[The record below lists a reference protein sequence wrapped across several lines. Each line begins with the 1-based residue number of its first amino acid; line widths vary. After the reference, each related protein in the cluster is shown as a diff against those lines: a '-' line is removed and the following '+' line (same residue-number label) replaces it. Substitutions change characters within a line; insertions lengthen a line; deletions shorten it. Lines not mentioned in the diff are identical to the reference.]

1 VYLGLTG
8 GIGSGKSTAA
18 RMFADL
24 GATVIDADAIA
35 KEVLEPGQL
44 GYESIVNKFGDE
56 ILDSSGN
63 VDRSALAA
71 KVFENSAELKEL
83 EDIVH
88 PAVASKVLEIR
99 ESLPAGTTVV
109 YDTPL
114 LVEKKLQDQ
123 FDQVVV
129 VLAPEPLRT
138 QRLIDRGL
146 AERDIAAR
154 MSKQASDDQRRA
166 VANFVID
173 NSGSLAQLRAQVQN
187 VWNQISP

>member
-1 VYLGLTG
+1 MYLGLTG

-154 MSKQASDDQRRA
+154 MSKQASDDQRRE

>member
-1 VYLGLTG
+1 MYLGLTG

-44 GYESIVNKFGDE
+44 GHESIVNKFGDE

-99 ESLPAGTTVV
+99 ESLPAGITVI

>member
-1 VYLGLTG
+1 MYLGLTG

-24 GATVIDADAIA
+24 GATIIDADAIA

-63 VDRSALAA
+63 IDRTILAA
-71 KVFENSAELKEL
+71 KVFENSSKLKEL
-83 EDIVH
+83 EDVVH
-88 PAVASKVLEIR
+88 PEVAGKVQEIR
-99 ESLPAGTTVV
+99 ESLPAGTTVI

-123 FDQVVV
+123 FDQVIV

-138 QRLIDRGL
+138 QRLLARGL

-154 MSKQASDDQRRA
+154 MSKQATDEQRQS
-166 VANFVID
+166 VANYVID
-173 NSGSLAQLRAQVQN
+173 NSGTLAQLRTQVLN

>member
-1 VYLGLTG
+1 MYLGLTG

-63 VDRSALAA
+63 IDRSILAA
-71 KVFENSAELKEL
+71 KVFENSSKLKEL
-83 EDIVH
+83 EDVVH
-88 PAVASKVLEIR
+88 PEVASRVSEIR
-99 ESLPAGTTVV
+99 ESLTAGTTVI

-114 LVEKKLQDQ
+114 LVEKELQHQ

-129 VLAPEPLRT
+129 VLAAEPLRT
-138 QRLIDRGL
+138 QRLLARGL

-154 MSKQASDDQRRA
+154 MSKQATDEQRRA
-166 VANFVID
+166 VANYVID
-173 NSGSLAQLRAQVQN
+173 NSGTLEQLRAQVLN

>member
-1 VYLGLTG
+1 MYLGLTG

-24 GATVIDADAIA
+24 GATIIDADAIA

-44 GYESIVNKFGDE
+44 GYESIVNKFGDD

-63 VDRSALAA
+63 IDRTILAA
-71 KVFENSAELKEL
+71 KVFENSSKLKEL
-83 EDIVH
+83 EDVVH
-88 PAVASKVLEIR
+88 PEVAGKVQEIR
-99 ESLPAGTTVV
+99 ESLPAGTTVI

-123 FDQVVV
+123 FDQVIV

-138 QRLIDRGL
+138 QRMLARGL

-154 MSKQASDDQRRA
+154 MSKQATDEQRQS
-166 VANFVID
+166 VANYVID
-173 NSGSLAQLRAQVQN
+173 NSGTLAQLRAQVLN

>member
-1 VYLGLTG
+1 MYLGLTG

-24 GATVIDADAIA
+24 GATIIDADAIA

-44 GYESIVNKFGDE
+44 GYESIVNKFGDD

-63 VDRSALAA
+63 IDRTILAA
-71 KVFENSAELKEL
+71 KVFENSSKLKEL
-83 EDIVH
+83 EDVVH
-88 PAVASKVLEIR
+88 PEVAGKVQEIR
-99 ESLPAGTTVV
+99 ESLPADTTVI

-123 FDQVVV
+123 FDQVIV

-138 QRLIDRGL
+138 QRLLARGL

-154 MSKQASDDQRRA
+154 MSKQATDEQRQS
-166 VANFVID
+166 VANYVID
-173 NSGSLAQLRAQVQN
+173 NSGTLAQLRAQVLN

>member
-1 VYLGLTG
+1 MYLGLTG

-44 GYESIVNKFGDE
+44 GHESIVNKFGDE

-99 ESLPAGTTVV
+99 ESLPAGVTVI

>member
-1 VYLGLTG
+1 MYLGLTG

-99 ESLPAGTTVV
+99 ESLPAGVTVI

-154 MSKQASDDQRRA
+154 MSKQASDDQRRE

>member
-1 VYLGLTG
+1 MYLGLTG

-24 GATVIDADAIA
+24 GATIIDADAIA

-44 GYESIVNKFGDE
+44 GYESIVNKFGDD

-63 VDRSALAA
+63 IDRTILAA
-71 KVFENSAELKEL
+71 KVFENSSKLKEL
-83 EDIVH
+83 EDVVH
-88 PAVASKVLEIR
+88 PEVAGKVQEIR
-99 ESLPAGTTVV
+99 ESLPAGTTVI

-123 FDQVVV
+123 FDQVIV

-138 QRLIDRGL
+138 QRLLARGL

-154 MSKQASDDQRRA
+154 MSKQATNEQRQS
-166 VANFVID
+166 VANYVID
-173 NSGSLAQLRAQVQN
+173 NSGTLAQLRAQVLN

>member
-44 GYESIVNKFGDE
+44 GHESIVNKFGDE

-99 ESLPAGTTVV
+99 ESLPAGVTVI

-154 MSKQASDDQRRA
+154 MSKQASDDQRRE

-173 NSGSLAQLRAQVQN
+173 NVGSLAQLRAQVQN

>member
-1 VYLGLTG
+1 MYLGLTG

-44 GYESIVNKFGDE
+44 GYETIVSKFGDE

-63 VDRSALAA
+63 VDRAILAG
-71 KVFENSAELKEL
+71 KVFENSSKLKEL

-88 PAVASKVLEIR
+88 PAVASKVNEIR
-99 ESLPAGTTVV
+99 ESLTVGTTVI

-114 LVEKKLQDQ
+114 LVEKKLQNQ
-123 FDQVVV
+123 FDQVIV
-129 VLAPEPLRT
+129 VLAPEPIRT
-138 QRLIDRGL
+138 QRLLDRGL
-146 AERDIAAR
+146 GQRDISAR
-154 MSKQASDDQRRA
+154 MSNQATDEQRREIA
-166 VANFVID
+166 DYIID
-173 NSGSLAQLRAQVQN
+173 NSGTLEQLRAQVLS
-187 VWNQISP
+187 VWEQISP

>member
-1 VYLGLTG
+1 MYLGLTG

-63 VDRSALAA
+63 IDRTILAA
-71 KVFENSAELKEL
+71 KVFQNSAKLKEL
-83 EDIVH
+83 EDVVH
-88 PAVASKVLEIR
+88 PEVASRVNEIR
-99 ESLPAGTTVV
+99 ESLPAGSTVI

-114 LVEKKLQDQ
+114 LVEKELQHQ
-123 FDQVVV
+123 FDQVIV
-129 VLAPEPLRT
+129 VLAPEQLRT
-138 QRLIDRGL
+138 QRLLDRGL

-154 MSKQASDDQRRA
+154 MGNQATDDQRRT
-166 VANFVID
+166 VANYVIE
-173 NSGSLAQLRAQVQN
+173 NSGSLEQLRTQVLN

>member
-1 VYLGLTG
+1 MYLGLTG

-63 VDRSALAA
+63 IDRTILAA
-71 KVFENSAELKEL
+71 KVFQNSAKLKEL
-83 EDIVH
+83 EDVVH
-88 PAVASKVLEIR
+88 PEVASRVNEIR
-99 ESLPAGTTVV
+99 ESLPAGSTVI

-114 LVEKKLQDQ
+114 LVEKELQHQ
-123 FDQVVV
+123 FDQVIV
-129 VLAPEPLRT
+129 VLAPEQLRT
-138 QRLIDRGL
+138 QRLLDRGL

-154 MSKQASDDQRRA
+154 MGNQATDDQRRM
-166 VANFVID
+166 VANYVID
-173 NSGSLAQLRAQVQN
+173 NSGTLEQLRAQVLN

>member
-154 MSKQASDDQRRA
+154 MSKQASDDQRRE

>member
-1 VYLGLTG
+1 MYIGLTG
-8 GIGSGKSTAA
+8 GIGSGKSTTA

-44 GYESIVNKFGDE
+44 GHESIVNKFGDE

-99 ESLPAGTTVV
+99 ESLPAGVTVI

>member
-44 GYESIVNKFGDE
+44 GHESIVNKFGDE

-99 ESLPAGTTVV
+99 ESLPAGITVI

>member
-1 VYLGLTG
+1 MYIGLTG

-63 VDRSALAA
+63 VDRSILAA

-99 ESLPAGTTVV
+99 ESLPAGITVI

-123 FDQVVV
+123 FDQVVI

>member
-1 VYLGLTG
+1 MYLGLTG

>member
-1 VYLGLTG
+1 MYIGLTG

-99 ESLPAGTTVV
+99 ESLPAGTTVI

-146 AERDIAAR
+146 AARDIAAR
-154 MSKQASDDQRRA
+154 MSKQATDDQRLA

>member
-1 VYLGLTG
+1 VYIGLTG
-8 GIGSGKSTAA
+8 GIGSGKSTTA

-44 GYESIVNKFGDE
+44 GHESIVNKFGDE

-99 ESLPAGTTVV
+99 ESLPAGITVI

>member
-1 VYLGLTG
+1 MYLGLTG

-63 VDRSALAA
+63 VDRSILAA

-99 ESLPAGTTVV
+99 ESLPAGTTVI

-146 AERDIAAR
+146 GERDIAAR
-154 MSKQASDDQRRA
+154 MSKQATDDQRLA
-166 VANFVID
+166 VANYVID

>member
-44 GYESIVNKFGDE
+44 GHESIVNKFGDE

-154 MSKQASDDQRRA
+154 MSKQASDDQRRE

-173 NSGSLAQLRAQVQN
+173 NVGSLAQLRAQVQN

>member
-1 VYLGLTG
+1 
-8 GIGSGKSTAA
+8 
-18 RMFADL
+18 MFADL
-24 GATVIDADAIA
+24 GATIIDADAIA
-35 KEVLEPGQL
+35 REVLEPGQL
-44 GYESIVNKFGDE
+44 GYESIVNKFGDD

-63 VDRSALAA
+63 IDRSILAA

-83 EDIVH
+83 ENIVH

-99 ESLPAGTTVV
+99 ESLPAGITVI

-138 QRLIDRGL
+138 QRLLDRGL

-154 MSKQASDDQRRA
+154 MSKQATDDERQA

-173 NSGSLAQLRAQVQN
+173 NSGSLAQLRTQVQN

>member
-1 VYLGLTG
+1 MYLGLTG
-8 GIGSGKSTAA
+8 GIGSGKSTVA

-44 GYESIVNKFGDE
+44 GYEAIINRFGDE

-63 VDRSALAA
+63 IDRTILAA
-71 KVFENSAELKEL
+71 KVFNNSAKLKEL

-88 PAVASKVLEIR
+88 PEVASKVNEIR
-99 ESLPAGTTVV
+99 ESLTAGITVI

-114 LVEKKLQDQ
+114 LVEKELQHQ
-123 FDQVVV
+123 FDRVVM

-138 QRLIDRGL
+138 QRLLDRGL
-146 AERDIAAR
+146 GERDIAAR
-154 MSKQASDDQRRA
+154 MSNQATDERRRE
-166 VANFVID
+166 VANYVID
-173 NSGSLAQLRAQVQN
+173 NSGTLAQLRTQVLN

>member
-1 VYLGLTG
+1 MYLGLTG

-24 GATVIDADAIA
+24 GAIVIDADAIA

-44 GYESIVNKFGDE
+44 GHESIVNKFGDE

-63 VDRSALAA
+63 IDRSILAA
-71 KVFENSAELKEL
+71 KVFENSAELKVL

-99 ESLPAGTTVV
+99 ESLPAGTTVI

-114 LVEKKLQDQ
+114 LVEKKLQHQ
-123 FDQVVV
+123 FDLVIV
-129 VLAPEPLRT
+129 VLAPEALRT
-138 QRLIDRGL
+138 QRLLARGL
-146 AERDIAAR
+146 AQNDISAR
-154 MSKQASDDQRRA
+154 MSNQATDEQRREI
-166 VANFVID
+166 ANYVID
-173 NSGSLAQLRAQVQN
+173 NSSTLVELREEVQK
-187 VWNQISP
+187 VWTQISP

>member
-1 VYLGLTG
+1 VYIGLTG

-35 KEVLEPGQL
+35 REVLGPGQL
-44 GYESIVNKFGDE
+44 GHESIVNKFGDD

-63 VDRSALAA
+63 IDRSILAA

-99 ESLPAGTTVV
+99 ESLPAGITVI

-123 FDQVVV
+123 FDQVVI

-146 AERDIAAR
+146 AERDISAR

>member
-1 VYLGLTG
+1 MYLGLTG

-44 GYESIVNKFGDE
+44 GHESIVNKFSDD

-63 VDRSALAA
+63 IDRSILAA

-99 ESLPAGTTVV
+99 ESLPAGITVI

-154 MSKQASDDQRRA
+154 MSKQATDDERQA

-173 NSGSLAQLRAQVQN
+173 NSGSLAQLRTQVQN

>member
-1 VYLGLTG
+1 MYLGLTG

-24 GATVIDADAIA
+24 GATIIDADAIA

-44 GYESIVNKFGDE
+44 GYESIVNKFGDD

-63 VDRSALAA
+63 IDRTILAA
-71 KVFENSAELKEL
+71 KVFENSSKLKEL
-83 EDIVH
+83 EDVVH
-88 PAVASKVLEIR
+88 PEVAGKVQEIR
-99 ESLPAGTTVV
+99 ESLPAGTTVI

-123 FDQVVV
+123 FDQVIV

-138 QRLIDRGL
+138 QRLLARGL

-154 MSKQASDDQRRA
+154 MSKQATDDQRRA

>member
-24 GATVIDADAIA
+24 GATIIDADAIA

-63 VDRSALAA
+63 IDRTILAA
-71 KVFENSAELKEL
+71 KVFENSSKLKEL
-83 EDIVH
+83 EDVVH
-88 PAVASKVLEIR
+88 PEVAGKVQEIR
-99 ESLPAGTTVV
+99 ESLPAGTTVI

-123 FDQVVV
+123 FDQVIV

-138 QRLIDRGL
+138 QRLLARGL

-154 MSKQASDDQRRA
+154 MNKQATDEQRQS
-166 VANFVID
+166 VANYVID
-173 NSGSLAQLRAQVQN
+173 NSGTLAQLRAQVLN

>member
-1 VYLGLTG
+1 MYLGLTG

-24 GATVIDADAIA
+24 GATIIDADAIA

-63 VDRSALAA
+63 IDRTILAA
-71 KVFENSAELKEL
+71 KVFENSSKLKEL
-83 EDIVH
+83 EDVVH
-88 PAVASKVLEIR
+88 PEVAGKVQEIR
-99 ESLPAGTTVV
+99 ESLPAGTTVI

-123 FDQVVV
+123 FDQVIV

-138 QRLIDRGL
+138 QRLLARGL

-154 MSKQASDDQRRA
+154 MSKQATDEQRQS
-166 VANFVID
+166 VANYVID
-173 NSGSLAQLRAQVQN
+173 NSGTLAQLRAQVLN